1 MCLGDGGKAP
11 GGVFVVTFD
20 DGYENNYTDA
30 LPVLEELGVPA
41 TIFLATSFL
50 DSTSPFPFD
59 DSHRTR
65 PVGNAGQRSLP
76 LELSQCHKLLD
87 SGLIELGTHTH
98 THQRFV
104 GRIDAFREDM
114 QASIELLHEQFGV
127 RRPTFAFPH
136 GLHDQPMLDVAR
148 DLGIRCAL
156 TTTPGLI
163 DISSDPL
170 GLRASASK
178 AMTRPPRWPASWAD
192 GAAPL
197 THKLRS
203 LGRSTIGRKSAAP
216 LSGPPAPTHR
226 CRRPPRWNRR
236 PKKAL
241 VGCD

>member
-1 MCLGDGGKAP
+1 M
-11 GGVFVVTFD
+11 
-20 DGYENNYTDA
+20 
-30 LPVLEELGVPA
+30 
-41 TIFLATSFL
+41 
-50 DSTSPFPFD
+50 
-59 DSHRTR
+59 
-65 PVGNAGQRSLP
+65 
-76 LELSQCHKLLD
+76 LD

-148 DLGIRCAL
+148 DLGIRCAP

-170 GLRASASK
+170 GWGRFSVESHD
-178 AMTRPPRWPASWAD
+178 T
-192 GAAPL
+192 AATLAGKLGGWYTPL

-236 PKKAL
+236 PKKRWWAATEIARPAASQTINDSGISSSLIMRVDVAESPNVLSVVDARDTVAIGAL
-241 VGCD
+241 LGTYPR